1 MWLGGG
7 EGRGGECGY
16 VSPAIDKWGMDS
28 QSYTRD
34 AVRRGW
40 GGVSGGGGGGGGG
53 GRGGHM
59 KRAVLQQLYVDTRM
73 KRRTGC

>member
-7 EGRGGECGY
+7 EGRRGEERGGGGEGGY

-40 GGVSGGGGGGGGG
+40 GGVSGGGE
-53 GRGGHM
+53 RGGEG
-59 KRAVLQQLYVDTRM
+59 T
-73 KRRTGC
+73 

>member
-7 EGRGGECGY
+7 EGRGGEGRGGGGDGGY

-40 GGVSGGGGGGGGG
+40 GGVSGGGVGGGE
-53 GRGGHM
+53 
-59 KRAVLQQLYVDTRM
+59 VT
-73 KRRTGC
+73 